1 MKTSFYLGCGLPVV
15 VKLFAGQVDQ
25 VDQVVVAEEVGDS

>member
-25 VDQVVVAEEVGDS
+25 VVVAEEVGDS